1 MFVSHLSSFSADCK
15 SIGCD
20 KCCFYGEGKGAPVPK
35 TEADSL
41 GLAVEPGADGMTLL
55 LQKESDRGMCCAHLG
70 DDGCTVWDKRPFV
83 CRYWPAMLY
92 KGEVVLSVKCPYVY
106 RTFLSRI
113 DGQDGFTPDDI
124 EMFSRLRDSM
134 RAEIPKELEE
144 LWNHDISKWPIV
156 VKIRI

>member
-1 MFVSHLSSFSADCK
+1 
-15 SIGCD
+15 
-20 KCCFYGEGKGAPVPK
+20 
-35 TEADSL
+35 
-41 GLAVEPGADGMTLL
+41 
-55 LQKESDRGMCCAHLG
+55 
-70 DDGCTVWDKRPFV
+70 
-83 CRYWPAMLY
+83 MLY